1 MPVDHAVRLGAGA
14 VYEAIVRAHPAPE
27 WAVIAEVSDATG
39 GRASRRADALAMNLW
54 PSRGLEIR
62 GFEIKVSR
70 SDLKRELV
78 DPSKADAVGAFCHTW
93 ALATPAGLVRSTD
106 NVPACWGLFEVDENH
121 LGTWK
126 RQPTMRPADE
136 IKTPS
141 RLFTAAIARAAQAE
155 INEMRTGGGWV
166 RRQSIQAE
174 LGKEYRRGIDHAPDG
189 HMHEI
194 HRLKQK
200 LEQAKPLLA
209 EFGLDL
215 DSEEMR
221 WKSTDEHVEAMR
233 IGMPL
238 VRRYG
243 AAVEKEVLNRIED
256 AIKSLEESAK
266 KVRAL
271 GGHEAVVD
279 DLVDHD

>member
-1 MPVDHAVRLGAGA
+1 MIRLGAA
-14 VYEAIVRAHPAPE
+14 NVYDAIVLAHPAPE

-54 PSRGLEIR
+54 PSRGLEVR

-70 SDLKRELV
+70 GDLKRELV

-93 ALATPAGLVRSTD
+93 ALATPTGLVRAED
-106 NVPACWGLFEVDENH
+106 NVPACWGLFEVDEK
-121 LGTWK
+121 GAGEWK

-136 IKTPS
+136 VKPPS

-155 INEMRTGGGWV
+155 INAMRTSGGWV
-166 RRQSIQAE
+166 RRDAIQAE
-174 LGKEYRRGIDHAPDG
+174 LDKEYQRGIDHAPDG

-200 LEQAKPLLA
+200 IEQVKPLLA

-221 WKSTDEHVEAMR
+221 WKSTSEHVEAMR

-238 VRRYG
+238 VKRYG
-243 AAVEKEVLNRIED
+243 SAVEKEVLSRIED
-256 AIKSLEESAK
+256 AIKALKESAI

-271 GGHEAVVD
+271 GASPSPEAEEMQ
-279 DLVDHD
+279 LQARRA

>member
-1 MPVDHAVRLGAGA
+1 MIRLGAA
-14 VYEAIVRAHPAPE
+14 NVYDAIVLAHPAPE

-54 PSRGLEIR
+54 PSRGLEVR

-70 SDLKRELV
+70 GDLKRELV
-78 DPSKADAVGAFCHTW
+78 DPSKADAVGAFCHTC
-93 ALATPAGLVRSTD
+93 ALATPPGLVRAEDT
-106 NVPACWGLFEVDENH
+106 VPACWGLFEVDEK
-121 LGTWK
+121 GAGEWK

-136 IKTPS
+136 VKPPS

-155 INEMRTGGGWV
+155 INAMRTSGGWV
-166 RRQSIQAE
+166 RRDAIQAE
-174 LGKEYRRGIDHAPDG
+174 LDKEYQRGIDHAPDG

-194 HRLKQK
+194 HGLKQK
-200 LEQAKPLLA
+200 IEQVKPLLA

-221 WKSTDEHVEAMR
+221 WKSTSEHVEAMR

-238 VRRYG
+238 VKRYG
-243 AAVEKEVLNRIED
+243 SAVEKEVLSRIED
-256 AIKSLEESAK
+256 AIKALKESAI

-271 GGHEAVVD
+271 GASPSPEAEEMQ
-279 DLVDHD
+279 LQARRA

>member
-1 MPVDHAVRLGAGA
+1 MAGTRMGAGR
-14 VYEAIVRAHPAPE
+14 VYDAIVAAHPAPE
-27 WAVIAEVSDATG
+27 WAVISEVSDATG

-93 ALATPAGLVRSTD
+93 ALATPVGLVRAED
-106 NVPACWGLFEVDENH
+106 NAPACWGLFEVDEK
-121 LGTWK
+121 GAGVWK

-136 IKTPS
+136 VKAPS

-155 INEMRTGGGWV
+155 INTMRTGGGWV
-166 RRQSIQAE
+166 RRGDIQAK
-174 LGKEYRRGIDHAPDG
+174 LDKEYQRGIDHAPDG

-194 HRLKQK
+194 NRLKQK

-221 WKSTDEHVEAMR
+221 WKSTSEHVEAMR

-256 AIKSLEESAK
+256 AIKSLHESAR

-271 GGHEAVVD
+271 GAEVRN